1 MQAPS
6 FRHLRILLAVTRRCN
21 SKNARMLLRIPSRKE
36 SPACWCTNVPHKLS
50 TFLPIQELMQMDVTR
65 EQRLARNLPGCS
77 SAQSSSQYAFQEL
90 PSWRRAQAASRAGA
104 FPPCTKNQP
113 SIPTRQPF
121 LFSLSSAE
129 NLHLE
134 NGGTVMVLP
143 LPLHDSR
150 SLGRPPSAPVAF
162 FFGAI
167 TASRGRKSSAQY
179 ASGDPKSS
187 GCNYWHSQLSGSLTS
202 AWLYRLL
209 HGRAWYQDQ
218 MWS

>member
-6 FRHLRILLAVTRRCN
+6 FRHLRILLAIQEREPSMLVHQCATQTLHVSPYSGAHAAGCDKRAT
-21 SKNARMLLRIPSRKE
+21 SYQKPARLLISSVLIAICLPGASILEAGASRKPGG
-36 SPACWCTNVPHKLS
+36 SFPAVYKEP
-50 TFLPIQELMQMDVTR
+50 
-65 EQRLARNLPGCS
+65 
-77 SAQSSSQYAFQEL
+77 AFH
-90 PSWRRAQAASRAGA
+90 SHTAA
-104 FPPCTKNQP
+104 FPV
-113 SIPTRQPF
+113 F
-121 LFSLSSAE
+121 AFFSGEPAFRKWW
-129 NLHLE
+129 NRDA
-134 NGGTVMVLP
+134 VFMVLP

-179 ASGDPKSS
+179 ASGDAKSS

-202 AWLYRLL
+202 AWLKRLL